1 MAHERRGKPKHLQL
15 HTNQPLV
22 GVPKYFSTEA
32 QACPL
37 APLGTHRIFVFESAC
52 PFDPH
57 KGCVIHTGR
66 DYSVCLKDMKI
77 ESQRGSVTCPRSLC
91 AELSLG
97 SRAPDISPL
106 LLPFLQHNLNKR
118 KLHRGLEEAKPL
130 NCVTGER
137 KHTDFE

>member
-77 ESQRGSVTCPRSLC
+77 ESQRGSVTCPRSLR

-130 NCVTGER
+130 NCDTGER
-137 KHTDFE
+137 KHIDFE